1 MTNPSI
7 IMDGVIKLAYY
18 AVIAFGIQSGKTVI
32 IAFINRNVPLNDILG
47 MPRTPEEIEID
58 QARLN

>member
-1 MTNPSI
+1 
-7 IMDGVIKLAYY
+7 MDEVIKLAYY